1 MYIRS
6 IQLYELIK
14 ENDEQRW
21 NDVLANLETLEW
33 VQCINLFPLHTGAV
47 EAGHFLL
54 GIVDMRDG
62 SHCVVDPLGNDM
74 IYEHMSTQICQYLKA
89 AGEALGVKL
98 PVWKYRNIS
107 GISAVTEI
115 DYYSSPG
122 TRNNELD
129 SSFESVSEQML
140 VEPPNLQEFN
150 DRKRR
155 QEEQIKKFNDR
166 IKVQIDMSREIS
178 ARVEQLENVGQQSLN
193 LTVINQKSMIES
205 VAKYAVKMSNQVE
218 TIQHRLRLP
227 EGREYM
233 KSPLNSTDIE
243 AVEYDYKKVGMTVPE
258 YTSDLIAKVEY
269 EEPVIRAM
277 TLQSTTGK
285 STLVDGYT
293 IEEIT
298 KSNYNTRTIIG
309 APKQVAG
316 VEMTGF
322 NIPRGVVQ
330 GKLAAAHKTQ
340 EEENKKRM
348 K

>member
-1 MYIRS
+1 MMTFNS
-6 IQLYELIK
+6 TAQNE
-14 ENDEQRW
+14 
-21 NDVLANLETLEW
+21 
-33 VQCINLFPLHTGAV
+33 
-47 EAGHFLL
+47 
-54 GIVDMRDG
+54 
-62 SHCVVDPLGNDM
+62 
-74 IYEHMSTQICQYLKA
+74 IYSVRRE
-89 AGEALGVKL
+89 
-98 PVWKYRNIS
+98 S
-107 GISAVTEI
+107 GISVMTEI

-205 VAKYAVKMSNQVE
+205 VANYAVQMSNQVE
-218 TIQHRLRLP
+218 KLQHRLRLL

-243 AVEYDYKKVGMTVPE
+243 TVEYDYKKVGMTAPE

-330 GKLAAAHKTQ
+330 GRVAAAHKTQ